1 MKLDGFQLVA
11 KLVLRNVSL
20 VGGDANRAI
29 EGGLTVVLRLASIRP
44 EEQSVPLLELV
55 AGSGVVRRMLL
66 AVGGA
71 LLWSIL

>member
-44 EEQSVPLLELV
+44 KEQSVPLLKLV